1 MTVHN
6 NRLRCSG
13 YSASFCDKVIA
24 VTGRLLHGHRP
35 ASVHFYSYLCKCD
48 TAGRAGGG
56 DLHSVFSGT
65 QEVQGVT
72 ALKGNNGSKVTWQD
86 NTRQMLSSF

>member
-1 MTVHN
+1 M
-6 NRLRCSG
+6 G
-13 YSASFCDKVIA
+13 
-24 VTGRLLHGHRP
+24 TGLPLCIFIP
-35 ASVHFYSYLCKCD
+35 TCASVIL
-48 TAGRAGGG
+48 RAGQGG